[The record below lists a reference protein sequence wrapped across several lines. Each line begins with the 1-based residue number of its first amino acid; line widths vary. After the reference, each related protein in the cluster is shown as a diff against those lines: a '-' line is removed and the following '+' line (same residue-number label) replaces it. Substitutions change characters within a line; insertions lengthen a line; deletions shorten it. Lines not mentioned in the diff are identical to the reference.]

1 MDSPITQNEADST
14 QRLKKLIAANQALA
28 QVESLSQLLPLLL
41 RSAQDV
47 TESEAAS
54 ILLYKPET
62 ETLEFTL
69 AINDNQAAVD
79 CIINKKFELRLGQG
93 IAGYVGQTRES
104 VIVQD
109 VQHDQRFFRKA
120 DEASGFI
127 TRSILCTP
135 ILYRDELLGVV
146 QVLNSKRK
154 DFFEHED
161 LDLLESFSHLAAVAM
176 IRSRMLEKMLEQE
189 RFQAQL
195 DAASRIQ
202 QNFLPKIPELGHG
215 SHIYA
220 VTKPAVFV
228 GGDFYDIITLPDDSI
243 FLCVADVSGKGL
255 PAALVGASLWSKL
268 RSLATP
274 ELGAGLLM
282 ESLND
287 AMYEILSQQLFATMI
302 IARYWADSGRM
313 TLALAGHLPPILGAP
328 GTCVSLDEI
337 KGQPVGIDP
346 HIRYEEI
353 EIQIPPHGSL
363 LIMTDG
369 VTEARNARREFFGD
383 QRVEKAFKELS
394 GPPWGEHLVRSV
406 ESWRGAVDASDDL
419 TVVEIW
425 RNNS

>member
-1 MDSPITQNEADST
+1 MEST
-14 QRLKKLIAANQALA
+14 SAPLRANAASRLKKLIAANQALA
-28 QVESLSQLLPLLL
+28 QVESLTQLLPLLL

-47 TESEAAS
+47 TDSEAAS

-79 CIINKKFELRLGQG
+79 CIINKHFELKLGQG
-93 IAGYVGQTRES
+93 IAGYVGLNRES
-104 VIVQD
+104 ILVQD
-109 VQHDQRFFRKA
+109 AQCDNRFYRKA
-120 DEASGFI
+120 DEATGFV
-127 TRSILCTP
+127 TRSILCAP

-146 QVLNSKRK
+146 QVLNSKHK
-154 DFFEHED
+154 AFFEHED

-202 QNFLPKIPELGHG
+202 QNFLPKIPLLESG
-215 SHIYA
+215 SHIFA

-228 GGDFYDIITLPDDSI
+228 GGDFYDIIPLPDGSM

-274 ELGAGLLM
+274 DLGVGQLM
-282 ESLND
+282 EALNN

-302 IARYWADSGRM
+302 ITRYWPTTGK
-313 TLALAGHLPPILGAP
+313 TTIALAGHIPPLLLAPHQYLP
-328 GTCVSLDEI
+328 LDQLR
-337 KGQPVGIDP
+337 GQPVGIDP
-346 HIRYEEI
+346 DIRYEEI
-353 EIQIPPHGSL
+353 EITIPRNGAL

-369 VTEARNARREFFGD
+369 VTEARNGLRDFFGD
-383 QRVEKAFKELS
+383 QRVEESIAS
-394 GPPWGEHLVRSV
+394 TTGPPWGESLVRAV
-406 ESWRGAVDASDDL
+406 EAWRGVVDASDDL

-425 RNNS
+425 RNN